1 MTSANEWTQAVG
13 TGENNAPSIKREKKL
28 LGKAFLPYRLAH
40 HQREINEFQIPYIF
54 YLFFLINYLFK
65 KIFILHTTFITYI
78 TLLLTIQ
85 YLLVT
90 TETLQINF
98 RRLLRH

>member
-28 LGKAFLPYRLAH
+28 LGKAFLPYRVVH

-54 YLFFLINYLFK
+54 YLFF
-65 KIFILHTTFITYI
+65 
-78 TLLLTIQ
+78 
-85 YLLVT
+85 
-90 TETLQINF
+90 
-98 RRLLRH
+98 